1 MTKDQNGKLASR
13 EIGRRGLLRRALAK
27 GGLMVGAL
35 LAGSSVRS
43 QTVAAADTAPAMLKN
58 IGLCVSDIERSRLF
72 YTEVFGFTAD
82 PEPQKIG
89 KMLGGLLELENLDLT
104 IHFLNKQGVRLE
116 LLHYTSPGTLGDGT
130 RHPMNQL
137 GLSHLAFEVTNIDAV
152 ANAVAHMGGQVLEK
166 TRLGAPGKTAAMMVT
181 DPDGTR
187 IELIA
192 V

>member
-1 MTKDQNGKLASR
+1 MAKNENVEQGPI
-13 EIGRRGLLRRALAK
+13 EFGRRGLLRRVLSR
-27 GGLMVGAL
+27 GGLLVGAL
-35 LAGSSVRS
+35 LAGTTLRPA
-43 QTVAAADTAPAMLKN
+43 TVPAADAAPVMLKN

-72 YTEVFGFTAD
+72 YTEVFGFKAD

-116 LLHYTSPGTLGDGT
+116 LLHYASPGTLGDGT

-137 GLSHLAFEVTNIDAV
+137 GLSHLAFEVTNIDSV
-152 ANAVAHMGGQVLEK
+152 AQAVAHMGGQVLEQ

>member
-1 MTKDQNGKLASR
+1 MTKDRDVERVSDK
-13 EIGRRGLLRRALAK
+13 IGRRSLLRRALSR
-27 GGLMVGAL
+27 GGQLVGM
-35 LAGSSVRS
+35 LAAGASLRPASAAE
-43 QTVAAADTAPAMLKN
+43 AAAAPAMLKN

-72 YTEVFGFTAD
+72 YTEVFGFAAD

-116 LLHYTSPGTLGDGT
+116 LLHFTSPEAVGDGT
-130 RHPMNQL
+130 RHPMNHL
-137 GLSHLAFEVTNIDAV
+137 GLSHLAFEVTNIDSIAQ
-152 ANAVAHMGGQVLEK
+152 AVAHMGGQVLEK